1 MQLIISVLGPAKEE
15 IEDLINSAI
24 GERVI
29 HHETDYSWNQE
40 DLTFTVFCASERDV
54 MNLKNYIW
62 TWLPRVSKV
71 RSTIRFYK
79 KKGNSPVKLS
89 LGMSVLNS
97 ILWG

>member
-29 HHETDYSWNQE
+29 HHETDYSWDQE
-40 DLTFTVFCASERDV
+40 DLKFTVFCASERDV

-79 KKGNSPVKLS
+79 KKGNSPAKLS

-97 ILWG
+97 ILWR